1 MFGGRFAK
9 PARRNKIILE
19 KISKIENTI
28 DNNGSFPSQDQLQK
42 KSIQT
47 LLEFQN
53 KNHKP
58 DSISNAVVASIN
70 QIPHSMIKLYINIKP
85 IKL

>member
-47 LLEFQN
+47 LLNF
-53 KNHKP
+53 KTRT
-58 DSISNAVVASIN
+58 IN
-70 QIPHSMIKLYINIKP
+70 PIVLVRLLQLVLIKFHIALIKL
-85 IKL
+85 